1 MRSVHNSGMVS
12 TNEKIK
18 VLLIEN
24 DSGLVDLLQLALEP
38 VRMDLLV
45 AKSIQESLDG
55 ILTRSPDII
64 IIDLNEQS
72 EQNCQVCTEIRKITR
87 IPILVLSPFDSPK
100 IVATALNAGAD
111 DYLTKPIQLLELK
124 ARIESLI
131 KRNHVKLTPIS
142 LNA

>member
-1 MRSVHNSGMVS
+1 MAIVND
-12 TNEKIK
+12 KIK
-18 VLLIEN
+18 VLLFEN
-24 DSGLVDLLQLALEP
+24 DSSLADLLQLALEP
-38 VRMDLLV
+38 FRIDLSV

-64 IIDLNEQS
+64 IIDLNEQG

-131 KRNHVKLTPIS
+131 KRNPAKLTPIS